1 MHHISPYRTIPLAI
15 VGAKDFYSTF
25 VDLLSGFLSSLHTS
39 CAVYLHI
46 LRIDIIG
53 YWTASF
59 AGIVLTEHVLFRRQR
74 ASRPCSPL
82 TASHHDPHRP
92 RRGTDDAP
100 PQAELCATNVW
111 DTRYPGVAAS
121 RAPGPGAGAGA
132 LPSSAPGLAAFVASC
147 ALVVPFMAQ
156 VWYTGP
162 VARRGTGDLGLVV
175 AFVCAV
181 GLYAVLRGWDVWV
194 ERRRVRCLG

>member
-1 MHHISPYRTIPLAI
+1 MQPAH
-15 VGAKDFYSTF
+15 STYIF
-25 VDLLSGFLSSLHTS
+25 CVCIG
-39 CAVYLHI
+39 
-46 LRIDIIG
+46 IIG

-59 AGIVLTEHVLFRRQR
+59 AGIVFTEHVLFRRQR
-74 ASRPCSPL
+74 ASIPSSSL
-82 TASHHDPHRP
+82 TASQHDPHRP
-92 RRGTDDAP
+92 QRGLDDAP
-100 PQAELCATNVW
+100 PQDEGATNTW
-111 DTRYPGVAAS
+111 DTRYPAS
-121 RAPGPGAGAGA
+121 RAPGA

-181 GLYAVLRGWDVWV
+181 GLYALLRGWEVWV
-194 ERRRVRCLG
+194 GRRRARVVKKMCGRRGEGAGGGGED